1 MTDNLPP
8 LLPCP
13 FCGNEKNIAM
23 ANEKHNHSG
32 GYFIACPACDA
43 STGLRY
49 ACGEDPRPLLVEQ
62 WNRRAAI
69 AQAQSCVPAGMV
81 LASVELLK
89 RAESSLG
96 SFCSDHGWGDAD
108 MQTMD
113 DISGLLAAS
122 PQPQPVQPTTVHCY
136 KHAPDE
142 PVSGCKYCDGKSSQA
157 KPEQAAQP
165 LTYQEI
171 WDNDKIMEANA
182 SAQIG
187 MEHIVA
193 FVRATEAAHGIAA
206 PQPKD

>member
-69 AQAQSCVPAGMV
+69 AQAQSCVPAE
-81 LASVELLK
+81 LAPLP
-89 RAESSLG
+89 
-96 SFCSDHGWGDAD
+96 
-108 MQTMD
+108 
-113 DISGLLAAS
+113 AAS
-122 PQPQPVQPTTVHCY
+122 PETKGVCNGCDECTDYDDEAEEPECPRCHGDGGDPWNDYILPCPVCQGERP
-136 KHAPDE
+136 
-142 PVSGCKYCDGKSSQA
+142 
-157 KPEQAAQP
+157 
-165 LTYQEI
+165 
-171 WDNDKIMEANA
+171 
-182 SAQIG
+182 
-187 MEHIVA
+187 
-193 FVRATEAAHGIAA
+193 
-206 PQPKD
+206 